1 MKESPWGQSSRS
13 VHLTVLARFVSSTGA
28 EAAFF
33 IGLWGKA
40 AYEFDGTPT
49 DLAIMSAIIG
59 IAAMVGS
66 VAGGTLV
73 DRFDARRVVI
83 GAQVVFVPATLS
95 LILASDLP
103 RLLALG
109 TVVWLTGAV
118 LETAITSLPPALV
131 DDAGL
136 DSANARLESANWLAL
151 VAGPAL
157 GGLMFPIVG
166 FSGIFVFD
174 AVTSVVALLL
184 VLRVQL
190 PDRGAAHA
198 PEGTLATSGPLDPV
212 ADARPGPFADVLDG
226 LRLAATNPAIRL
238 VLFLAALPSL
248 AFGMFIALEP
258 LFFRDVVGAPVETLG
273 YVNAI
278 FGIGLFA
285 GSMWLERRAG
295 LFTTFRNGVLIVMA
309 SGLGSVLY
317 VATGDLRV
325 VLVGAITWSIPLGI
339 ALPLTRTLAQRAA
352 GPTHVGRV
360 TGLIGTVTSGA
371 SLLPIVVAPVLAAT
385 LGIQRVLLAAG
396 LVAAVLAPMAWRAAG
411 RQDRLRATTVA
422 PSPELLLPQAGTT
435 EPGTV
440 DPTEPEASEPD
451 ATEPEPAG

>member
-1 MKESPWGQSSRS
+1 M
-13 VHLTVLARFVSSTGA
+13 HLTVLARFVSSTGA

-59 IAAMVGS
+59 VAAMIGS
-66 VAGGTLV
+66 VGGGALV

-83 GAQVVFVPATLS
+83 GAEVVFVPATLA

-109 TVVWLTGAV
+109 TVVWLAGAV

-157 GGLMFPIVG
+157 GGLMFPLVG

-174 AVTSVVALLL
+174 AVTSLVALLL
-184 VLRVQL
+184 VLGIDL
-190 PDRGAAHA
+190 PDRDAARA
-198 PEGTLATSGPLDPV
+198 PAATLATGGPLDPV
-212 ADARPGPFADVLDG
+212 TDARPGPLADVLDG
-226 LRLAATNPAIRL
+226 MRLAMTKPAIRL

-278 FGIGLFA
+278 FGVGLFA
-285 GSMWLERRAG
+285 GSMWLERRDRQ
-295 LFTTFRNGVLIVMA
+295 FTTFRNGVLVVMA

-325 VLVGAITWSIPLGI
+325 VLIGAITWSIPLGI
-339 ALPLTRTLAQRAA
+339 ALPLSRTLAQRAA

-360 TGLIGTVTSGA
+360 TGLIGTVSSGA

-396 LVAAVLAPMAWRAAG
+396 LLATVLAPLAWRAAA
-411 RQDRLRATTVA
+411 REDRASAAAA
-422 PSPELLLPQAGTT
+422 PRSAPEG
-435 EPGTV
+435 
-440 DPTEPEASEPD
+440 S
-451 ATEPEPAG
+451 ATEPTS